1 MKATVTVLLVGSA
14 MFCSGAAVAQTCPFD
29 RDVTVSGTIQ
39 EVDPASALK
48 TFLTDVTPVR
58 GCEIWLISFE
68 GALPAACQKGR
79 RFTATGRVKNSLVL
93 PDGVYGLLAKR
104 LSCQ

>member
-1 MKATVTVLLVGSA
+1 MNTTVTVLLVSSA
-14 MFCSGAAVAQTCPFD
+14 VFCSGAAVAQTCPYD

-39 EVDPASALK
+39 KIDSSAAQK
-48 TFLTDVTPVR
+48 TILTDVTPVR
-58 GCEIWLISFE
+58 GCEIWLIAFE

-79 RFTATGRVKNSLVL
+79 RFTATGRVRDSLVL
-93 PDGVYGLLAKR
+93 PDGVYGLMAKR